1 MENLKKKSVRAYLL
15 LESLI
20 TLGLLGILVT
30 SVLTEVVKS
39 RQQLQEDNQQI
50 EALNVAKMVLN
61 SQLTE
66 LSLNGASIK
75 VEQTDDQISITN
87 RGKELLELERTPH

>member
-50 EALNVAKMVLN
+50 EALNVAKMALN
-61 SQLTE
+61 SRLTE
-66 LSLNGASIK
+66 LLVNGASIK

>member
-50 EALNVAKMVLN
+50 EALNVAKMALN
-61 SQLTE
+61 SRLTE
-66 LSLNGASIK
+66 LSVNAASIK

>member
-50 EALNVAKMVLN
+50 EALNVAKMALN
-61 SQLTE
+61 SRLTE
-66 LSLNGASIK
+66 LSVNGALIK

>member
-39 RQQLQEDNQQI
+39 RQQLQQDNQQI
-50 EALNVAKMVLN
+50 EALNVAKMTLK
-61 SQLTE
+61 SRLTE
-66 LSLNGASIK
+66 LSVNGASIK

>member
-1 MENLKKKSVRAYLL
+1 VENLKKKSVRAYLL

-50 EALNVAKMVLN
+50 EALNVAKMALN

-66 LSLNGASIK
+66 LSVNGASIK

>member
-50 EALNVAKMVLN
+50 EALNVAKMALN

-66 LSLNGASIK
+66 LSVNGASIK

>member
-50 EALNVAKMVLN
+50 EALNVAKMALN
-61 SQLTE
+61 SQVTE
-66 LSLNGASIK
+66 LSVNGASIK